1 MTTTMILYRKVI
13 SAYGGKVKGSFE
25 MMKLV
30 AMENEDLSYNSEFF
44 GAIKAPGFTNEQRVE
59 IIESVY
65 KAKSKRD
72 SREPG
77 EIMKIISS
85 TDFSKEQRDHLIKLT
100 YDNLT
105 KDSYFGIVE
114 IIKMLETDKTIK
126 AVKKCSKELLVKH
139 VLAPTNT
146 KQKKS
151 LKKKDQENGMKYSNK
166 IKGTFCALFILSY
179 IDKRK

>member
-1 MTTTMILYRKVI
+1 MKILVI
-13 SAYGGKVKGSFE
+13 T
-25 MMKLV
+25 L
-30 AMENEDLSYNSEFF
+30 NSLKP
-44 GAIKAPGFTNEQRVE
+44 IKAPGFTNEQRVE

-77 EIMKIISS
+77 QIMKIISS

-114 IIKMLETDKTIK
+114 IIKVLETDKTIK
-126 AVKKCSKELLVKH
+126 GGKEM
-139 VLAPTNT
+139 
-146 KQKKS
+146 
-151 LKKKDQENGMKYSNK
+151 LKGIARQARF
-166 IKGTFCALFILSY
+166 GTHQYKAKEILE
-179 IDKRK
+179 KERPRKWYEIF

>member
-1 MTTTMILYRKVI
+1 MFHQRTRILSVGGLDTKHVEEYFQDIKSMEDTHDYYYDFIPKVI

-25 MMKLV
+25 MMKIV
-30 AMENEDLSYNSEFF
+30 AMESEDLSYNSEFF
-44 GAIKAPGFTNEQRVE
+44 KAIKAPGFTNEQRVE

-85 TDFSKEQRDHLIKLT
+85 TDFSKEQRDHLVKLT

-105 KDSYFGIVE
+105 KDSYFGIV
-114 IIKMLETDKTIK
+114 
-126 AVKKCSKELLVKH
+126 
-139 VLAPTNT
+139 
-146 KQKKS
+146 
-151 LKKKDQENGMKYSNK
+151 
-166 IKGTFCALFILSY
+166 
-179 IDKRK
+179 